1 MTQYTCKL
9 PFLMCRACSSNLWN
23 VIKNIVDE
31 PNNFT
36 SNKGK
41 PIKQSCIATQD
52 LQARSGRLLYLQ
64 LGGFS
69 SDRNKSKLVTKTIQA
84 TLNI

>member
-23 VIKNIVDE
+23 VIKNIIDE
-31 PNNFT
+31 LKHFT
-36 SNKGK
+36 AKKGK
-41 PIKQSCIATQD
+41 QIKQSCIAAHCRH
-52 LQARSGRLLYLQ
+52 ARVVYLQ
-64 LGGFS
+64 LDGFS